1 MDQEIDHHQSKRLKI
16 TNPSIE
22 FIRGQT
28 IGHGSFAKV
37 SLAKT
42 VDKNSCLPSLV
53 AVKSCGVSHMAS
65 LVKERMVY
73 EELKDCREI
82 VTCYGDSYTVEK
94 GEKMYNVVLEYACCG
109 SLADRVKNEK
119 MLECDVRKYV
129 CSILKG
135 VKFIHDRG
143 YVHCDVKLQNV
154 LVFDS
159 GEVKIADFGLAKK
172 AGENMKLKLSYEV
185 RGTPLYL
192 APETVVGGEQEP
204 ASDIWAVGCLV
215 SEMVSG
221 LPAWTCDDVSSL
233 LMKIGVGAEIPEIP
247 GSLSDAGK
255 DFLGK
260 CFVKDASKRWTAE
273 MLLNHPFVKGEDCA
287 TSVSP
292 RDPFDFPDWE
302 MDQSLP
308 VTPESECRIAGV
320 TCVAPKD
327 RLRRLVTTTVV
338 ERPSWLVE
346 SGWIT
351 VR

>member
-1 MDQEIDHHQSKRLKI
+1 MDQEIDHHQSKRLKF

-22 FIRGQT
+22 FTRGQT

-37 SLAKT
+37 SLAKPAS
-42 VDKNSCLPSLV
+42 KNSCNLPSLV

-73 EELKDCREI
+73 EELKDCSEI
-82 VTCYGDSYTVEK
+82 VKCYGDSYTVEK
-94 GEKMYNVVLEYACCG
+94 GEKMYNVVLEYACGG
-109 SLADRVKNEK
+109 SLAEK
-119 MLECDVRKYV
+119 GLKMVECDVGK
-129 CSILKG
+129 CLKSILKG
-135 VKFIHDRG
+135 LKFIHDKG

-154 LVFDS
+154 LVFDG

-172 AGENMKLKLSYEV
+172 SGERTKCEYEV

-215 SEMVSG
+215 SEMVTG
-221 LPAWTCDDVSSL
+221 LPAWTCADVSSL
-233 LMKIGVGAEIPEIP
+233 LMRIGVGAELPEIP

-255 DFLGK
+255 DFLRR
-260 CFVKDASKRWTAE
+260 CFVKDPSKRWTAE

-302 MDQSLP
+302 MDQSVP
-308 VTPESECRIAGV
+308 VTPELV
-320 TCVAPKD
+320 TETDCLRVLARD
-327 RLRRLVTTTVV
+327 RLRQLATTA
-338 ERPSWLVE
+338 ERPSWFDE